1 MIKFFR
7 KIRQRLLS
15 ENKFSKYLIY
25 AIGEILLVVVG
36 ILIALWINNANQN
49 YKNEQLART
58 FLSDFKRDLEAD
70 IQTLDE
76 KILKNLKQ
84 IQNIDS
90 IRSYTQGQVQFIP
103 IKKNH
108 FNSWVNSLTTESY
121 YVPEK
126 TTIRQFE
133 SSNSSNLIRSKV
145 LKDKLFSYYNAN
157 DLNENNMERS
167 VQLYQHN
174 YLSKDL
180 MNLYK
185 TNYINADK
193 SMRLLNNLRSD
204 FDFIMAVNFKRAI
217 TNNQKNKYLE
227 MKAMA
232 KEIIEIINSELE

>member
-7 KIRQRLLS
+7 KIRHKLLAQ
-15 ENKFSKYLIY
+15 NKVSKYLLY
-25 AIGEILLVVVG
+25 AIGEIVLVVIG
-36 ILIALWINNANQN
+36 ILIALWINNKNQEYN
-49 YKNEQLART
+49 NAKIART
-58 FLSDFKRDLEAD
+58 YLEDFKRDIEAD
-70 IQTLDE
+70 VKTLDE

-90 IRSYTQGQVQFIP
+90 IRSYTQGQVQFLP
-103 IKKNH
+103 VKRNH
-108 FNSWVNSLTTESY
+108 FHSWVNSLTTESY

-133 SSNSSNLIRSKV
+133 SSNSSHLIGSKV

-174 YLSKDL
+174 FLSKDL

-185 TNYINADK
+185 PDYLNADN

-204 FDFIMAVNFKRAI
+204 FDFIMAVNFKKAI

-227 MKAMA
+227 LKDMA
-232 KEIIEIINSELE
+232 KEIIEMINSELD